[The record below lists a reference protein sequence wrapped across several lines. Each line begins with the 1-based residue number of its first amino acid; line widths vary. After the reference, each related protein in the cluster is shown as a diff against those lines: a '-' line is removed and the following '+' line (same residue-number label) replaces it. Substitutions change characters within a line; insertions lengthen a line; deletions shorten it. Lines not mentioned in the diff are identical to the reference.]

1 MLKTTEN
8 VFVISTKSLSYV
20 FHADK
25 TGLLFHD
32 YFGKKVDLV
41 DFDVKSLSVKPSVQK
56 GTSTM
61 YDESQNKE
69 LSMDVVPLEFSFP
82 HKGDYKSTPILLK
95 NEKFGYVF
103 DFKFDRFEQREPKA
117 LEGLPTPHSA
127 NEELVII
134 LKDEKA
140 NVEVE
145 LHYLV
150 FEECDVICRNV
161 TIVNNGELELS
172 VLKALSYQLDLVN
185 REFELTT
192 LTGGWASEM
201 NQQKQTLIV
210 EGKYSVESRT
220 GNSSCRANPF
230 FMLKEKS
237 ASLDHGDVYLFN
249 LIYSGNHLEEIE
261 LSHYGLVRVEA
272 GINPFCF
279 EFKLKQ
285 GERFETPYA
294 VLTYSDK
301 GINGARLN
309 MHHFTNNHVI
319 PSQWNNTI
327 RPVVINNWEGTYFKF
342 TESKL
347 LALANDAKKYGAELF
362 VLDDG
367 WFGARNSDTAGLGDY
382 NVNKKKLPSGL
393 SGLSK
398 KIHKKGMKFGLW
410 FEPEA
415 VNPDSDCYRAHPEWA
430 IKCVDREPSL
440 GRHELI
446 LNLSLKDVQDY
457 LINSVSGILNSAK
470 IEFVKWDMNRN
481 ISDITFNDYEPG
493 EFYHRYMLGLY
504 RVLSELTKR
513 FPDVLFE
520 GCASGGN
527 RFDLGILSYFPQIWA
542 SDDTDAHE
550 RITIQSGYYLG
561 YPQSTVSAHVSS
573 SPSHQLLRRT
583 PIETRFNVAMFG
595 VLGFELLFN
604 ELDKLEKKKC
614 KQLIEVYKANREVLQ
629 FGDFYELD
637 SYSNNFHK
645 WQVLSKDKKS
655 SLIGHFNVLQLT
667 HAPETIL
674 NANGLIDEQKYKIDV
689 VSLEHNIKEFGGLV
703 NMLTP
708 VHLNP
713 NGWVVNLLSK
723 KMTIPY
729 EKESYVAYGNAINNK
744 GIILNPEW
752 SASGLN
758 EGVRVLEDFG
768 SRLYLVKADET
779 N

>member
-1 MLKTTEN
+1 
-8 VFVISTKSLSYV
+8 
-20 FHADK
+20 
-25 TGLLFHD
+25 
-32 YFGKKVDLV
+32 
-41 DFDVKSLSVKPSVQK
+41 
-56 GTSTM
+56 
-61 YDESQNKE
+61 
-69 LSMDVVPLEFSFP
+69 
-82 HKGDYKSTPILLK
+82 
-95 NEKFGYVF
+95 
-103 DFKFDRFEQREPKA
+103 
-117 LEGLPTPHSA
+117 
-127 NEELVII
+127 
-134 LKDEKA
+134 
-140 NVEVE
+140 
-145 LHYLV
+145 
-150 FEECDVICRNV
+150 
-161 TIVNNGELELS
+161 
-172 VLKALSYQLDLVN
+172 
-185 REFELTT
+185 
-192 LTGGWASEM
+192 
-201 NQQKQTLIV
+201 
-210 EGKYSVESRT
+210 
-220 GNSSCRANPF
+220 
-230 FMLKEKS
+230 MLKEK
-237 ASLDHGDVYLFN
+237 AAGLDQGDVYSFN
-249 LIYSGNHLEEIE
+249 LIYSGNHLEEVE
-261 LSHYGLVRVEA
+261 LSHYGLVRIEA

-279 EFKLKQ
+279 DYKLKQ
-285 GERFETPYA
+285 GDKFETPYA

-342 TESKL
+342 KESKL

-367 WFGARNSDTAGLGDY
+367 WFGARNSDYAGLGDY
-382 NVNKKKLPSGL
+382 NVNKKKLPHGL
-393 SGLSK
+393 AGLSK

-415 VNPDSDCYRAHPEWA
+415 VNPDSDCYRAHPDWA
-430 IKCVDREPSL
+430 IKCVNREPSL

-446 LNLSLKDVQDY
+446 LDLSKKEVQDY
-457 LINSVSGILNSAK
+457 LINSVSGILNSAQ

-481 ISDITFNDYEPG
+481 ISDITFNDYNPG
-493 EFYHRYMLGLY
+493 EFFHRYILGLY
-504 RVLSELTKR
+504 RVLGELTKM
-513 FPDVLFE
+513 FPNVLFE

-550 RITIQSGYYLG
+550 RLTIQSGYYLG

-614 KQLIEVYKANREVLQ
+614 KQLIEVYKANRQTLQ

-637 SYSNNFHK
+637 SYTDNFHK
-645 WQVLSKDKKS
+645 WEALSKDKKS
-655 SLIGHFNVLQLT
+655 CVLGHFNVLQLT

-674 NANGLIDEQKYKIDV
+674 NTKGLLDEQKYNVGV
-689 VSLEHNIKEFGGLV
+689 VELEHNIKEFGGLM

-708 VHLNP
+708 VQLNP

-729 EKESYVAYGNAINNK
+729 EKESYVVMGSQLNNK
-744 GIILNPEW
+744 AVILNPEW

-758 EGVRVLEDFG
+758 DGVRVLEDFG
-768 SRLYLVKADET
+768 SRLYVVTANET

>member
-1 MLKTTEN
+1 MIKTNES
-8 VFVISTKSLSYV
+8 VFLLNTNTLSYV
-20 FHADK
+20 FHKDDV
-25 TGLLFHD
+25 GLLLHD

-41 DFDVKSLSVKPSVQK
+41 DFDVKPFQVKASVQK
-56 GTSTM
+56 GTSTL
-61 YDESQNKE
+61 YDESKNKE
-69 LSMDVVPLEFSFP
+69 LSMDMVPLEFSFP

-103 DFKFDRFEQREPKA
+103 DFKYHHFEIREPKP
-117 LEGLPTPHSA
+117 LEGLPTPHKA
-127 NEELVII
+127 NDELVVV

-140 NVEVE
+140 NVELE

-150 FEECDVICRNV
+150 FEDSNVICRNV
-161 TIVNNGELELS
+161 VVVNNGDLELS

-192 LTGGWASEM
+192 LSGGWASEM
-201 NQQKQTLIV
+201 NQQKQQLIV
-210 EGKYSVESRT
+210 EGKYSIESRT
-220 GNSSCRANPF
+220 GNSSNRFNPF

-237 ASLDHGDVYLFN
+237 ANLDSGDVYSFN
-249 LIYSGNHLEEIE
+249 LIYSGNHLAEIE
-261 LSHYGLVRVEA
+261 LSHYGHLRVEA

-279 EFKLKQ
+279 EYKLKQ
-285 GERFETPYA
+285 GEKFETPYA

-301 GINGARLN
+301 GINGARHN

-347 LALANDAKKYGAELF
+347 LSLASDAKKYGAESF

-367 WFGARNSDTAGLGDY
+367 WFGARNNDFAGLGDY
-382 NVNKKKLPSGL
+382 NVNKKKLPGGL

-398 KIHKKGMKFGLW
+398 KIHKKGLKFGLW

-415 VNPDSDCYRAHPEWA
+415 VNPDSDCYRAHPDWA

-446 LNLSLKDVQDY
+446 LDLSKKEVQDY
-457 LINSVSGILNSAK
+457 IIKSVSDTLKSAQ

-481 ISDITFNDYEPG
+481 ISDITFSDYQPG

-504 RVLSELTKR
+504 RVMNELTEE

-542 SDDTDAHE
+542 SDDTDGHE
-550 RITIQSGYYLG
+550 RLTIQSGYYLG

-573 SPSHQLLRRT
+573 SPSHQLLRKT
-583 PIETRFNVAMFG
+583 PIETRFNLAMFG
-595 VLGFELLFN
+595 VLGFELLFS
-604 ELDKLEKKKC
+604 ELDKLEQKKC

-629 FGDFYELD
+629 FGDFYELN
-637 SYSNNFHK
+637 SFSNNFSK
-645 WQVLSKDKKS
+645 WQVLSEDKKTS
-655 SLIGHFNVLQLT
+655 IIGHFNVLQKSN
-667 HAPETIL
+667 APEIFL
-674 NANGLIDEQKYKIDV
+674 DAKDLIDDQLYDV
-689 VSLEHNIKEFGGLV
+689 NVVPVEHDIRDFGGLV

-708 VHLNP
+708 FHVNP
-713 NGWVVNLLSK
+713 NGWLVRTLAK
-723 KMTIPY
+723 YKTIPG
-729 EKESYVAYGNAINNK
+729 EKEEYVTFGSALNNR

-758 EGVRVLEDFG
+758 DGVRVLRDFG
-768 SRLYLVKADET
+768 SRLYIVKAHET

>member
-1 MLKTTEN
+1 
-8 VFVISTKSLSYV
+8 
-20 FHADK
+20 
-25 TGLLFHD
+25 
-32 YFGKKVDLV
+32 
-41 DFDVKSLSVKPSVQK
+41 
-56 GTSTM
+56 
-61 YDESQNKE
+61 
-69 LSMDVVPLEFSFP
+69 
-82 HKGDYKSTPILLK
+82 
-95 NEKFGYVF
+95 
-103 DFKFDRFEQREPKA
+103 
-117 LEGLPTPHSA
+117 
-127 NEELVII
+127 

-140 NVEVE
+140 NVELE

-161 TIVNNGELELS
+161 VIVNKSELELS
-172 VLKALSYQLDLVN
+172 VLKALSYQLDMVN

-230 FMLKEKS
+230 FMLKEKA
-237 ASLDHGDVYLFN
+237 ASLDHGDVYSFN

-279 EFKLKQ
+279 DYKLKQ
-285 GERFETPYA
+285 GEKFETPYA

-367 WFGARNSDTAGLGDY
+367 WFGARNTDYAGLGDY

-393 SGLSK
+393 AGLSK

-410 FEPEA
+410 FEPES
-415 VNPDSDCYRAHPEWA
+415 VNPDSDCYRAHPDWA
-430 IKCVDREPSL
+430 VKCIDREPSL

-446 LNLSLKDVQDY
+446 LDLSKKEVQDY
-457 LINSVSGILNSAK
+457 LINSVSGILNSAQ

-493 EFYHRYMLGLY
+493 EFFHRYILGLY
-504 RVLSELTKR
+504 RVLGELTKM
-513 FPDVLFE
+513 FPNILFE

-561 YPQSTVSAHVSS
+561 YPQSAVSAHVSC
-573 SPSHQLLRRT
+573 SPSHQLLRHT

-595 VLGFELLFN
+595 VLGYELLFK
-604 ELDKLEKKKC
+604 ETDKLERKKI
-614 KQLIEVYKANREVLQ
+614 KQLIEVYKANREVFQ
-629 FGDFYELD
+629 FGDLYELD
-637 SYSNNFHK
+637 AYSNNFHK
-645 WQVLSKDKKS
+645 WQVLSKDKKT

-674 NANGLIDEQKYKIDV
+674 NANGLLDEQKYNVEV
-689 VSLEHNIKEFGGLV
+689 VRLEHNIKEFGGLV

-708 VHLNP
+708 FHLNP
-713 NGWVVNLLSK
+713 NGWLVNLLSK

-729 EKESYVAYGNAINNK
+729 EKESYVAFGSALNNK

-758 EGVRVLEDFG
+758 DGVRVLEDFG
-768 SRLYLVKADET
+768 SRLYLVKANET

>member
-1 MLKTTEN
+1 M
-8 VFVISTKSLSYV
+8 
-20 FHADK
+20 
-25 TGLLFHD
+25 
-32 YFGKKVDLV
+32 
-41 DFDVKSLSVKPSVQK
+41 
-56 GTSTM
+56 
-61 YDESQNKE
+61 
-69 LSMDVVPLEFSFP
+69 
-82 HKGDYKSTPILLK
+82 
-95 NEKFGYVF
+95 
-103 DFKFDRFEQREPKA
+103 REPKP
-117 LEGLPTPHSA
+117 LEGLPTPHDA
-127 NEELVII
+127 NEELVLF

-140 NVEVE
+140 NVVIE

-150 FEECDVICRNV
+150 FEKENVIARNV
-161 TIVNNGELELS
+161 VIVNESELELS

-185 REFELTT
+185 KEFELTT
-192 LTGGWASEM
+192 LAGSWASEM
-201 NQQKQTLIV
+201 NQQTQLLV
-210 EGKYSVESRT
+210 EGKYSIESRT
-220 GNSSCRANPF
+220 GFSSARFNPF
-230 FMLKEKS
+230 FMLKERK
-237 ASLDHGDVYLFN
+237 ATLNYGEVYSFN
-249 LIYSGNHLEEIE
+249 LVYSGNHLEEIE
-261 LSHYGLVRVEA
+261 LNHNCLVRVEA

-279 EFKLKQ
+279 DIKLQK

-382 NVNKKKLPSGL
+382 NVNKKKLPGGL
-393 SGLSK
+393 AGLSK

-410 FEPEA
+410 FEPES
-415 VNPDSDCYRAHPEWA
+415 VNPDSDCYRAHPDWA
-430 IKCVDREPSL
+430 VKCVDREPSL

-446 LNLSLKDVQDY
+446 LDLSKKEVQDY
-457 LINSVSGILNSAK
+457 LINSVSGILNSAQ

-481 ISDITFNDYEPG
+481 ISDITFSDYEPG

-504 RVLSELTKR
+504 RVLRELTKM
-513 FPDVLFE
+513 FPNVLFE

-561 YPQSTVSAHVSS
+561 YPQSTVSAHVSC

-614 KQLIEVYKANREVLQ
+614 KQLIEVYKANREYFQ

-637 SYSNNFHK
+637 AYTENFHK
-645 WQVLSKDKKS
+645 WQVLSKDKKTS
-655 SLIGHFNVLQLT
+655 IIGHFNVLQLT

-674 NANGLIDEQKYKIDV
+674 NANSLLDEQKYTVGV
-689 VSLEHNIKEFGGLV
+689 VALEHNIKEFGGLI

-708 VHLNP
+708 IHLNP
-713 NGWVVNLLSK
+713 NGWLVNVLSK

-729 EKESYVAYGNAINNK
+729 EKESYVVYGSVLNNK

-752 SASGLN
+752 SSSGLN
-758 EGVRVLEDFG
+758 NGVRVLEDFG
-768 SRLYLVKADET
+768 SRLYVVKADET

>member
-1 MLKTTEN
+1 M
-8 VFVISTKSLSYV
+8 
-20 FHADK
+20 
-25 TGLLFHD
+25 
-32 YFGKKVDLV
+32 
-41 DFDVKSLSVKPSVQK
+41 
-56 GTSTM
+56 
-61 YDESQNKE
+61 
-69 LSMDVVPLEFSFP
+69 
-82 HKGDYKSTPILLK
+82 
-95 NEKFGYVF
+95 
-103 DFKFDRFEQREPKA
+103 
-117 LEGLPTPHSA
+117 
-127 NEELVII
+127 
-134 LKDEKA
+134 
-140 NVEVE
+140 
-145 LHYLV
+145 
-150 FEECDVICRNV
+150 
-161 TIVNNGELELS
+161 
-172 VLKALSYQLDLVN
+172 
-185 REFELTT
+185 
-192 LTGGWASEM
+192 
-201 NQQKQTLIV
+201 
-210 EGKYSVESRT
+210 
-220 GNSSCRANPF
+220 
-230 FMLKEKS
+230 
-237 ASLDHGDVYLFN
+237 
-249 LIYSGNHLEEIE
+249 
-261 LSHYGLVRVEA
+261 
-272 GINPFCF
+272 
-279 EFKLKQ
+279 
-285 GERFETPYA
+285 
-294 VLTYSDK
+294 LTYSDK

-382 NVNKKKLPSGL
+382 NVNKKKLPGGL
-393 SGLSK
+393 ASLSK

-410 FEPEA
+410 FEPES
-415 VNPDSDCYRAHPEWA
+415 VNPDSDCYRAHPDWA
-430 IKCVDREPSL
+430 VKCVDREPSL

-446 LNLSLKDVQDY
+446 LDLSKKEVQDY
-457 LINSVSGILNSAK
+457 LINSVSGILNSAQ

-481 ISDITFNDYEPG
+481 ISDITFSDYEPG

-504 RVLSELTKR
+504 RVLRELTKM
-513 FPDVLFE
+513 FPNVLFE

-561 YPQSTVSAHVSS
+561 YPQSTVSAHVSC

-614 KQLIEVYKANREVLQ
+614 KQLIEVYKANREYFQ

-637 SYSNNFHK
+637 AYTDNFHK
-645 WQVLSKDKKS
+645 WQVLSKDKKTS
-655 SLIGHFNVLQLT
+655 IIGHFNVLQLT

-674 NANGLIDEQKYKIDV
+674 NANGLLDEQKYTVGV
-689 VSLEHNIKEFGGLV
+689 VALEHNIKEFGGLI

-708 VHLNP
+708 IHLNP
-713 NGWVVNLLSK
+713 NGWLVNVLSK

-729 EKESYVAYGNAINNK
+729 EKESYVVYGSVLNNK

-752 SASGLN
+752 SSSGLN
-758 EGVRVLEDFG
+758 DGVRVLEDFG
-768 SRLYLVKADET
+768 SRLYVVKADET